1 MRIEMLGALVGII
14 SVAGIASGQARMQGL
29 GRTPAGSIRDDS
41 PVAMS
46 ADGMTIVT
54 SHDRRAFRW
63 RQSEGWREL
72 QPLPASGAREARIV
86 GISAN
91 GRFTVG
97 TSFSASNG
105 GSEAVIWDELGL
117 PLALGDLP
125 GGSFNS
131 YGHGVSDDG
140 NVVVGAG
147 QASDS
152 GGQNIFRW
160 VRGEGMSNLGGSVQP
175 AADFYKASCSANGA
189 IIFGSSGGSGPR
201 RAQRWTGS
209 WVTLGDLPGG
219 QHDSAV
225 RGIAPSGGYAV
236 GEISAAEGN
245 VGYVWSRERGLEW
258 LGLSPFGTTTETF
271 AYGVSEGGT
280 TVVGSGPTGW
290 LSRATVWDRAN
301 GWRNLKLVLLTEYGI
316 TEANAWTMK
325 DAIAVSADG
334 LTIAGRGVNPCSLT
348 DIWLVRLLPQTPNC
362 QPDFNADGFLD
373 FFDYDAFI
381 QAFEVGIPAADFNGD
396 CFLDFFDYDD
406 FVEAFET
413 GC

>member
-1 MRIEMLGALVGII
+1 MRIEILGGLVGII
-14 SVAGIASGQARMQGL
+14 SVVGIASGQARMQGL
-29 GRTPAGSIRDDS
+29 GRTPAGGISVNS
-41 PVAMS
+41 SVAMS

-54 SHDRRAFRW
+54 SVERRSFRW
-63 RQSEGWREL
+63 RQSEGWQEL
-72 QPLPASGAREARIV
+72 QPLPISGLRSATVR

-97 TSFSASNG
+97 TSLSASNPFKNQ
-105 GSEAVIWDELGL
+105 AVIWDELGS

-125 GGSFNS
+125 GGSFES
-131 YGHGVSDDG
+131 YGHGVSDNG
-140 NVVVGAG
+140 NVVVGAV
-147 QASDS
+147 QTP
-152 GGQNIFRW
+152 GGTNIFRW
-160 VRGEGMSNLGGSVQP
+160 VRGEGMSNLGGTATP
-175 AADFYKASCSANGA
+175 DADFYRASCSANGA

-201 RAQRWTGS
+201 RAQRWAGS

-219 QHDSAV
+219 NRGSWVH
-225 RGIAPSGGYAV
+225 GIAPSGGYAV
-236 GEISAAEGN
+236 GEMTTAEGV
-245 VGYVWSRERGLEW
+245 VGYVWSLERGLEW

-316 TEANAWTMK
+316 TEANAWTMH

-334 LTIAGRGVNPCSLT
+334 LTIAGRGVNPCSSD
-348 DIWLVRLLPQTPNC
+348 DIWLVRLLPQTANC
-362 QPDFNADGFLD
+362 PPDFNADGFLD

-396 CFLDFFDYDD
+396 CFLDFFDYDS
-406 FVEAFET
+406 FVEAFEA